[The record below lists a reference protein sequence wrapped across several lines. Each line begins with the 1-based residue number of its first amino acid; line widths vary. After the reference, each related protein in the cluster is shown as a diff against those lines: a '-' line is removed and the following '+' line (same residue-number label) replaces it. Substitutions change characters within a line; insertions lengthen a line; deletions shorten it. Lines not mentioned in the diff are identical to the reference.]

1 MLVFRQLFDSVS
13 STYTYLLADG
23 ETKDAAL
30 IDPVF
35 EKFQRDAAL
44 VRELGLRLRY
54 TVDTH
59 VHADHVTAAWV
70 FREALGS
77 RIVLSK
83 RAGAEGV
90 DLGVDDGDHLE
101 LGRHRI
107 GVLATPGHTSGCL
120 TYAIDEPRLA
130 FTGDALLI
138 RGAGRTDFQ
147 QGSAK
152 TLYHSITERIF
163 SLGEDTLLYPA
174 HDYAGRTVTTV
185 AEERAHNPR
194 VGGGAN
200 ERDFVGYMENLH
212 LPHPKQIDH
221 AVPANLRCGKPSEP
235 FRIEPASWGPVAIN
249 YAGLPEIEADW
260 VAEHL
265 AELCVLDVRD
275 ADELGEGAIAGAVH
289 IPLAELRDRAGEV
302 PRGKPI
308 VTVCRSGRRS
318 AQATVVLKG
327 AGLSELANVA
337 GGMIRWRDR
346 GLPVR

>member
-120 TYAIDEPRLA
+120 TYALDAQRLA

-163 SLGEDTLLYPA
+163 SLGEETRIYPA
-174 HDYAGRTVTTV
+174 HDYAGRTATTV

-235 FRIEPASWGPVAIN
+235 FQIEPASWGPVAIN

-275 ADELGEGAIAGAVH
+275 ADELGEGAIAGALH

-302 PRGKPI
+302 PRDKPV
-308 VTVCRSGRRS
+308 VTLCRSGRRS